1 MADGP
6 DRMALTHIEVPG
18 GRLQVADDGA
28 GPPIVL
34 LHAGVADLR
43 AWDPLVPPLVAAGY
57 RAVRPDT
64 RGYGG
69 STTEDVGFS
78 LEADLVAVLD
88 ALGIRRAA
96 LVGNSR
102 GGMTAF
108 DTAIAFPDRVV
119 AVVGVG
125 SGLGGFD
132 GGGTP
137 QEMAINEEY
146 ERVDSADPFDADA
159 LTEFEAGVWLDGP
172 GQRSG
177 RVDAAVRAA
186 FIEMARPLN
195 EPGRVRGQ
203 RIALDPPANDRLA
216 ELHCPVL
223 AIAGGLDF
231 SEVTATAERIASIAP
246 DARAEVWPDV
256 AHMIGMERPDRLAA
270 SIIDFL
276 APLDR
281 WA

>member
-1 MADGP
+1 MP
-6 DRMALTHIEVPG
+6 VTHLDVPG
-18 GRLQVADDGA
+18 GRLRVADDGT

-43 AWDPLVPPLVAAGY
+43 AWDAMVAPLVAAGY

-64 RGYGG
+64 RGYGA
-69 STTEDVGFS
+69 STTEDVAFS
-78 LEADLVAVLD
+78 LEADVIAVFD
-88 ALGIRRAA
+88 ALGITRAA

-125 SGLGGFD
+125 AGLGGFD

-137 QEMAINEEY
+137 EEMAINQEY
-146 ERVDSADPFDADA
+146 EKVDAADPFDADA

-172 GQRSG
+172 GQPSG
-177 RVDAAVRAA
+177 RVDAALRAA

-216 ELHCPVL
+216 ELRCPVL
-223 AIAGGLDF
+223 AIAGALDF
-231 SEVTATAERIASIAP
+231 SEVSATAERLASAAP

-256 AHMIGMERPDRLAA
+256 AHMVGMEQPERLAA
-270 SIIDFL
+270 AIVTFL

-281 WA
+281 WS

>member
-1 MADGP
+1 MS
-6 DRMALTHIEVPG
+6 LIHIDVSG
-18 GRLQVADDGA
+18 GRLRVADDGT

-43 AWDPLVPPLVAAGY
+43 AWDAVVPPLLAAGY

-64 RGYGG
+64 RGYGA
-69 STTEDVGFS
+69 STTEDVEFS
-78 LEADLVAVLD
+78 LESDVVAVLD
-88 ALGIRRAA
+88 ALGIGRAA

-102 GGMTAF
+102 GGMTAL

-119 AVVGVG
+119 AVVGVAAG
-125 SGLGGFD
+125 VGGFD

-137 QEMAINEEY
+137 EEMAINAAY
-146 ERVDSADPFDADA
+146 EKVDAADPFDADA

-172 GQRSG
+172 GQPAG
-177 RVDAAVRAA
+177 RVEASLRAA

-195 EPGRVRGQ
+195 EPGRVRGR

-216 ELHCPVL
+216 ELRCPVL
-223 AIAGGLDF
+223 AIAGALDF
-231 SEVTATAERIASIAP
+231 SEVTAAADRIAVAAP
-246 DARAEVWPDV
+246 DARAEVWSDV
-256 AHMIGMERPDRLAA
+256 AHMIGMEQPDRLAA
-270 SIIDFL
+270 AIVEFL

>member
-1 MADGP
+1 MP
-6 DRMALTHIEVPG
+6 LTHIDVPG
-18 GRLQVADDGA
+18 GRLRVADDGV
-28 GPPIVL
+28 GPPILL

-43 AWDPLVPPLVAAGY
+43 AWDAMVAPLVAAGY

-64 RGYGG
+64 RGYGA
-69 STTEDVGFS
+69 STTDDVAYS
-78 LEADLVAVLD
+78 LEADVVAVLD
-88 ALGIRRAA
+88 ALGIGRAA

-119 AVVGVG
+119 AVVGVAA
-125 SGLGGFD
+125 GLGGFD

-137 QEMAINEEY
+137 EEMAINEEY
-146 ERVDSADPFDADA
+146 EKVDSADPFDADA
-159 LTEFEAGVWLDGP
+159 LTAFEAGVWLDGP
-172 GQRSG
+172 GQPAG
-177 RVDAAVRAA
+177 RVDAVLRDA
-186 FIEMARPLN
+186 FLEMARPLN

-216 ELHCPVL
+216 ELRCPVL
-223 AIAGGLDF
+223 AIAGALDF
-231 SEVTATAERIASIAP
+231 SEVTTTAERIASAAP
-246 DARAEVWPDV
+246 HARAQVWPDV
-256 AHMIGMERPDRLAA
+256 AHMIGMEQPDRLAA
-270 SIIDFL
+270 AIIDFL

>member
-1 MADGP
+1 MTSEAD
-6 DRMALTHIEVPG
+6 RTHIEVPG
-18 GRLQVADDGA
+18 GLLRVADDGA

-43 AWDPLVPPLVAAGY
+43 AWDAIVAPLVAAGY

-64 RGYGG
+64 RGYGA
-69 STTEDVGFS
+69 STTEDVEFS
-78 LEADLVAVLD
+78 LEADVIAVLD
-88 ALGIRRAA
+88 ALGIGRAA

-125 SGLGGFD
+125 AGLGGFD

-137 QEMAINEEY
+137 EEMAINEEY
-146 ERVDSADPFDADA
+146 EKVDAADPFDADA

-172 GQRSG
+172 GQPSG
-177 RVDAAVRAA
+177 RVDAALRAA
-186 FIEMARPLN
+186 FLDMARPLN
-195 EPGRVRGQ
+195 EPGLVRGQ
-203 RIALDPPANDRLA
+203 RIALDPS
-216 ELHCPVL
+216 ELRCPVL
-223 AIAGGLDF
+223 AIAGALDF
-231 SEVTATAERIASIAP
+231 SEVSATAERIASAAP

-256 AHMIGMERPDRLAA
+256 AHMIGMEQPDRLAA
-270 SIIDFL
+270 TIVTFL
-276 APLDR
+276 SPLDR
-281 WA
+281 WS

>member
-1 MADGP
+1 MS
-6 DRMALTHIEVPG
+6 LTHVDVPG
-18 GRLQVADDGA
+18 GRLRVAVDGA

-43 AWDPLVPPLVAAGY
+43 AWDAIVPPLLAAGY

-64 RGYGG
+64 RGYGA
-69 STTEDVGFS
+69 STTEDVEFS
-78 LEADLVAVLD
+78 LESDIVAVLD
-88 ALGIRRAA
+88 ALGIGRAA

-102 GGMTAF
+102 GGMTAI
-108 DTAIAFPDRVV
+108 DTAIAFPARVV
-119 AVVGVG
+119 AVVGVAA
-125 SGLGGFD
+125 GLGGFD

-137 QEMAINEEY
+137 EEMAINEEY

-172 GQRSG
+172 GQPAG
-177 RVDAAVRAA
+177 RVEARLRAA
-186 FIEMARPLN
+186 FVEMARPLN

-216 ELHCPVL
+216 ELPCPVL
-223 AIAGGLDF
+223 AIAGALDF
-231 SEVTATAERIASIAP
+231 SEVIAAAERVAAAAP
-246 DARAEVWPDV
+246 DGRAQVWSDV
-256 AHMIGMERPDRLAA
+256 AHMIGMEQPDRLAA
-270 SIIDFL
+270 AIVEFL

>member
-1 MADGP
+1 MPLIHVD
-6 DRMALTHIEVPG
+6 VPG
-18 GRLQVADDGA
+18 GHLHVADDGA

-34 LHAGVADLR
+34 LHAGVADGR
-43 AWDPLVPPLVAAGY
+43 SWDAMVPPLVAAGY

-64 RGYGG
+64 RGYGA
-69 STTEDVGFS
+69 STTEAVEFS
-78 LEADLVAVLD
+78 LEGDVVAVLG

-125 SGLGGFD
+125 AGLGGFD

-146 ERVDSADPFDADA
+146 EKVDSADPFDADA
-159 LTEFEAGVWLDGP
+159 LTAFEAGVWLDGP
-172 GQRSG
+172 GQRAG
-177 RVDAAVRAA
+177 RVDPAVRAD
-186 FIEMARPLN
+186 FIRMARPLN
-195 EPGRVRGQ
+195 ERGRVTGQ
-203 RIALDPPANDRLA
+203 RIPLDPPANDRLA
-216 ELHCPVL
+216 ELRCPVL
-223 AIAGGLDF
+223 AIAGALDF
-231 SEVTATAERIASIAP
+231 SEVTATAERIAGNAP
-246 DARAEVWPDV
+246 DATAVVWPDV
-256 AHMIGMERPDRLAA
+256 AHMIGMEQPVRLAA
-270 SIIDFL
+270 AIVEFL

>member
-1 MADGP
+1 MP
-6 DRMALTHIEVPG
+6 VTHIDVPG
-18 GRLQVADDGA
+18 GRLRVADDGT

-43 AWDPLVPPLVAAGY
+43 AWDAMVAPLVAAGY

-64 RGYGG
+64 RGYGA
-69 STTEDVGFS
+69 STTEDVAFS
-78 LEADLVAVLD
+78 LEADVVAVLD
-88 ALGIRRAA
+88 ALGIGRAA

-125 SGLGGFD
+125 AGLGGFD

-137 QEMAINEEY
+137 EEMAINEEY
-146 ERVDSADPFDADA
+146 EKVDAADPFDADA

-172 GQRSG
+172 GQPSG
-177 RVDAAVRAA
+177 RVDPALRAA

-216 ELHCPVL
+216 ELRCPVL
-223 AIAGGLDF
+223 AIAGALDF
-231 SEVTATAERIASIAP
+231 SEVSATAERLASAAP

-256 AHMIGMERPDRLAA
+256 AHMVGMEQPDRLAA
-270 SIIDFL
+270 AIVTFL

-281 WA
+281 WS

>member
-1 MADGP
+1 MP
-6 DRMALTHIEVPG
+6 VTHVDVPG
-18 GRLQVADDGA
+18 GRLRVADDGT

-43 AWDPLVPPLVAAGY
+43 AWDAMVAPLVAAGY

-64 RGYGG
+64 RGYGA
-69 STTEDVGFS
+69 STTEDVAFS
-78 LEADLVAVLD
+78 LEADVIAVFD
-88 ALGIRRAA
+88 ALGITRAA

-125 SGLGGFD
+125 AGLGGFD

-137 QEMAINEEY
+137 EEMAINQEY
-146 ERVDSADPFDADA
+146 EKVDAADPFDADA

-172 GQRSG
+172 GQPSG
-177 RVDAAVRAA
+177 RVDAALRAA

-203 RIALDPPANDRLA
+203 RIALDLPANDRLS
-216 ELHCPVL
+216 ELRCPVL
-223 AIAGGLDF
+223 AIAGALDF
-231 SEVTATAERIASIAP
+231 SEVTATAERLASAAP
-246 DARAEVWPDV
+246 DARIHSPGSS
-256 AHMIGMERPDRLAA
+256 M
-270 SIIDFL
+270 
-276 APLDR
+276 
-281 WA
+281 